1 VVERSLRNKLVLKI
15 GGYLRV
21 HSVSKELCLG
31 DVSKATRI
39 IVTGGSGAKIM
50 VQGGKKKDGTSSKT
64 HKKEQESGKRNEWM
78 EVSSSVNLSRRIV
91 NEERERENNEF
102 GLFENFREEK
112 NGRWEDQRNK
122 RIDTRASLY
131 FEYGREI

>member
-1 VVERSLRNKLVLKI
+1 MVERSLRNKLVLKI

-50 VQGGKKKDGTSSKT
+50 VQGGKKKMELVVKHT
-64 HKKEQESGKRNEWM
+64 KKNKN
-78 EVSSSVNLSRRIV
+78 
-91 NEERERENNEF
+91 RERETSGWRSQVRLTCHD
-102 GLFENFREEK
+102 GL
-112 NGRWEDQRNK
+112 
-122 RIDTRASLY
+122 
-131 FEYGREI
+131 